1 MLLWREKA
9 KDREAERQNLLLN
22 QMTNCYATTV
32 PYVKITKHN
41 RDREL

>member
-22 QMTNCYATTV
+22 QMTNCYATNGA
-32 PYVKITKHN
+32 I
-41 RDREL
+41 RENYKA